1 MPLSW
6 NEIRSR
12 AITFTKEWEGESR
25 ERAEKDTFW
34 NQFLNVYGISRR
46 RVATFEE
53 PVRKLNKNYGFI
65 DLFWK
70 GTLLIEHKSKGQN
83 LDKAYSQA
91 LDYFSG
97 LKDHELP
104 RYVLVSDFEKF
115 RLYDLDTGEDHQFE
129 LKDFI
134 DHIHLFGFIAGWER
148 REIREEDPVNIEAA
162 ELMGQLHDRLQ
173 EIGYTGHDLEVYL
186 VRLLFCLF
194 ADDTGIFEKGIF
206 EEYIRLRTAEDGSDL
221 SYHIAQIFQTLNT
234 AEEHRLSNIDESI
247 NAFPYVNGQL
257 FEEPV
262 RIASF
267 DADMREMLLDACIL
281 DWGEISPAIFGSMF
295 QAAMNP
301 QERRNLGAHYTSE
314 KNILKVI
321 KPLFLD
327 DLYDQF
333 EKAKGKLKKL
343 QALHDHIA
351 SLSFLDPACGSGNFL
366 IITYRELRQLEI
378 LLIRELLRIQFKGLN
393 VGFEGFKVT
402 SILKVSINH
411 FYGIE
416 YEEFASKVAEV
427 GMWLVE
433 HQMNEVF
440 SLEFGQNVINL
451 PLRESANIVH
461 GNSLRI
467 DWEEVVPKDQLN
479 YIIGNPPFYGASFQ
493 SKEQK
498 ADLDIV
504 CQGMKSYRL
513 LDYVSA
519 WYIKAARYI
528 QDTTITVAFVSTNSI
543 TQGEQ
548 VAILW
553 HQLFNVSNVQIHF
566 AHRTFQWQNEAKG
579 KAAVH
584 VIIIGFGLHEPGQ
597 KLLFEYDD
605 IRGEPL
611 VSNVKN
617 INPYLIEGRNLFVT
631 RTKTPISGEQ
641 KMVKGNQPTDGGN
654 FIFSTDKEK
663 DEFIN
668 QEPDAAPFI
677 RKYIGSRELING
689 SHRWCLWLVN
699 ISPQTLKKLP
709 MVLDRVKKVKENRLL
724 STKAPTVRK
733 ASTPTLF
740 DEIRHTGRPYLA
752 IPEVSSERRNYLP
765 IGYLQPEIIA
775 SNKAYM
781 LPDATVYQFG
791 MISSI
796 AHMSWTKMVGGR
808 LKSDPCYSN
817 GIVYNNFPWPKDPTD
832 KQKEKVESTAQAVLD
847 TRAKYPDSS
856 LADLYDPLTMPPDL
870 VRAHQALDKA
880 VDRCYRPQPFP
891 SERSRIEYLFQLY
904 EEYTAPLLAV
914 TTKKTKKKK

>member
-1 MPLSW
+1 
-6 NEIRSR
+6 
-12 AITFTKEWEGESR
+12 
-25 ERAEKDTFW
+25 
-34 NQFLNVYGISRR
+34 
-46 RVATFEE
+46 
-53 PVRKLNKNYGFI
+53 
-65 DLFWK
+65 
-70 GTLLIEHKSKGQN
+70 
-83 LDKAYSQA
+83 
-91 LDYFSG
+91 
-97 LKDHELP
+97 P

-134 DHIHLFGFIAGWER
+134 DNIHLFGFIAGWER
-148 REIREEDPVNIEAA
+148 REIKEEDPVNIEAA

-173 EIGYTGHDLEVYL
+173 GIGYTGHDLEVYL

-234 AEEHRLSNIDESI
+234 AQDHRLSNIDESI

-257 FEEPV
+257 FTEPV
-262 RIASF
+262 RIAAF
-267 DADMREMLLDACIL
+267 DSEMREMLLEACTM

-314 KNILKVI
+314 QNILKVI

-333 EKAKGKLKKL
+333 DKAKGSLKKL

-393 VGFEGFKVT
+393 VGF
-402 SILKVSINH
+402 VSINH

-440 SLEFGQNVINL
+440 SLEFGQNIINL

-467 DWEEVVPKDQLN
+467 DWEDVISKSNLN
-479 YIIGNPPFYGASFQ
+479 YIIGNPPFYGASYQ

-498 ADLDIV
+498 SDLDIV
-504 CQGMKSYRL
+504 CHGMKSYRL

-528 QDTTITVAFVSTNSI
+528 QNTDITVAFVSTNSI

-548 VAILW
+548 VPILW
-553 HQLFNVSNVQIHF
+553 HQLFNVYNVNIHF

-584 VIIIGFGLHEPGQ
+584 VIIIGFGLQEPRQ

-605 IRGEPL
+605 IKGDPL

-631 RTKTPISGEQ
+631 RTKTPISGVE
-641 KMVKGNQPTDGGN
+641 KMVYGNKPTDGGN
-654 FIFSTDKEK
+654 FIFSTDEEK
-663 DEFIN
+663 DDFIN
-668 QEPDAAPFI
+668 KEPGAAPFI
-677 RKYIGSRELING
+677 KKYIGSKELING
-689 SHRWCLWLVN
+689 THRWCLWLVD
-699 ISPQTLKKLP
+699 IAPQTLRSLP
-709 MVLDRVKKVKENRLL
+709 MVLDRVQKVKNMRLL
-724 STKAPTVRK
+724 STKAATVKK
-733 ASTPTLF
+733 AATPTLF
-740 DEIRHTGRPYLA
+740 DEIRHTGEPYLA
-752 IPEVSSERRNYLP
+752 FPEVS
-765 IGYLQPEIIA
+765 
-775 SNKAYM
+775 
-781 LPDATVYQFG
+781 
-791 MISSI
+791 
-796 AHMSWTKMVGGR
+796 
-808 LKSDPCYSN
+808 
-817 GIVYNNFPWPKDPTD
+817 
-832 KQKEKVESTAQAVLD
+832 
-847 TRAKYPDSS
+847 
-856 LADLYDPLTMPPDL
+856 
-870 VRAHQALDKA
+870 
-880 VDRCYRPQPFP
+880 
-891 SERSRIEYLFQLY
+891 
-904 EEYTAPLLAV
+904 
-914 TTKKTKKKK
+914 